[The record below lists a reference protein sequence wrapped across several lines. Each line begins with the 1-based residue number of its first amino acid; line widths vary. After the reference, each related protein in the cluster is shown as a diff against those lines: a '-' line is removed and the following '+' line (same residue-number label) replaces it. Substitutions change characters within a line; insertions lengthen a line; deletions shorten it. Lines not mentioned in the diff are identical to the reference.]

1 MLRLIHAFCLVAS
14 ALSLGAALK
23 ARVVDDAA
31 ATREGCDHPK
41 DTIVIVRTHR
51 PTPGMLPRFLE
62 YYQDLADNMPAA
74 ELLISFDTSRMS
86 ATEAHDYLHSM
97 KMRIPGAKFHV
108 YDWRQAAHDFPVL
121 QNLSFASGWNMHVE
135 SLLDAV
141 RYMRH
146 HACVSDDAHFWT
158 LEDDVFFCGKISA
171 MLKSYAEDSSD
182 LLFAQKLDM
191 QRWPW
196 RKKASDAFRR
206 MYRSNRRS
214 ATSEVMQRF
223 SRSLLNH
230 LEELSRNGVS
240 AWSEMFASTVCENDG
255 FACQRFRDEHVG
267 RTGWDLHI
275 SKEESIELC
284 KNATKTTVYHAA
296 KF

>member
-1 MLRLIHAFCLVAS
+1 MLS
-14 ALSLGAALK
+14 
-23 ARVVDDAA
+23 
-31 ATREGCDHPK
+31 
-41 DTIVIVRTHR
+41 
-51 PTPGMLPRFLE
+51 RFLK
-62 YYQDLADNMPAA
+62 YYQDLAENMPTA
-74 ELLISFDTSRMS
+74 ELLISFDTSRMP
-86 ATEAHDYLHSM
+86 APEANDYLHGM
-97 KMRIPGAKFHV
+97 KILIPGVRFHV

-141 RYMRH
+141 HYIRG

-158 LEDDVFFCGKISA
+158 LEDDVFVCGNISA
-171 MLKSYAEDSSD
+171 MLKSYTEDSSD

-196 RKKASDAFRR
+196 RRKASHGFMK
-206 MYRSNRRS
+206 MYKISSRS

-223 SRSLLNH
+223 SGSLLDH
-230 LEELSRNGVS
+230 LEELSHNGVT